1 MGKFETHIGTLVRG
15 GDQEKKEIA
24 SERRTYR
31 FVVANGKRESV

>member
-15 GDQEKKEIA
+15 GDQEKEIA

-31 FVVANGKRESV
+31 FDVANGKRESV